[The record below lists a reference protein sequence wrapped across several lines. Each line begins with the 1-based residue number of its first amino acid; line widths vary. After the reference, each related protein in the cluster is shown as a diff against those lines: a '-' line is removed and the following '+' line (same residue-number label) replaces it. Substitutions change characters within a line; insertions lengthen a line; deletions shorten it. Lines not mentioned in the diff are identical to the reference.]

1 MEKKMNVLGIQV
13 DDYTAKEAM
22 RQAIDYIETEA
33 MNVIELLTTDI
44 LVKSSVEEGVKQN
57 IEEADMV
64 LIGDRAILEAAG
76 IEEPKRLAEAEQDV
90 FLRMFLRYLD
100 KNRKR
105 IYLMADSEEELEA
118 FEHFLKENYPQAKLL
133 GGSVVPGSAEAD
145 DMIVNEINGLEID
158 CILSELN
165 MSEQEAFIARNRIIV
180 NANVWLRLGK
190 QMRLAGKESGLK
202 LSVRNFFQKSIL
214 KKEIERENRK
224 KES

>member
-1 MEKKMNVLGIQV
+1 MNVLGIEV

-33 MNVIELLTTDI
+33 INVIELLTTDI

-57 IEEADMV
+57 IDEADMV
-64 LIGDRAILEAAG
+64 LIGDKAILEAAG
-76 IEEPKRLAEAEQDV
+76 IAEPRKLAEAEQDV
-90 FLRMFLRYLD
+90 FLKMFLHYLT

-118 FEHFLKENYPQAKLL
+118 FKHFIHEHYPKAEVL
-133 GGSVVPGSAEAD
+133 GGSVVPEDADAD

-165 MSEQEAFIARNRIIV
+165 MAGQEAFITRNRIIV

-190 QMRLAGKESGLK
+190 QMRLAGEKGGLK
-202 LSVRNFFQKSIL
+202 VSVRNFFKKSIL